1 MNRQTHRTCIRMS
14 EKEYQRLKRRSAAT
28 GLSANAWLMKE
39 LARNRPILYRV
50 EQTREVIRFTDAAG
64 RDINA
69 VARNFNSGDGTVE
82 ELRFAVE
89 RLAQVVERFRAL
101 RREGYPC
108 AV

>member
-1 MNRQTHRTCIRMS
+1 MSRQTHRTCIRMS
-14 EKEYQRLKRRSAAT
+14 EKVYQRLKHLSCAA

-39 LARNRPILYRV
+39 LEGNRPTLYRV
-50 EQTREVIRFTDAAG
+50 EQTGEVIRFMDAAG

-69 VARNFNSGDGTVE
+69 VARNFNSGDGTAE
-82 ELRFAVE
+82 ELRFSAE

-101 RREGYPC
+101 RKEGYPR